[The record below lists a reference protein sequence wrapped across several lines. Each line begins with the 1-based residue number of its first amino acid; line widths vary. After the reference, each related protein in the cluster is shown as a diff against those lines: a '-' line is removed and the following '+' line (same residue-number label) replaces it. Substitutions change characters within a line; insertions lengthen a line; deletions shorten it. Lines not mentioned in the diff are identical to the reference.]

1 MKGRDGA
8 GGENELTE
16 EGTIAAFNG
25 AASLYPLVFT
35 TRKTNLCNFMK

>member
-1 MKGRDGA
+1 MKGRGGA

-25 AASLYPLVFT
+25 AASFKCLSVGIHYKKKKIV
-35 TRKTNLCNFMK
+35 

>member
-16 EGTIAAFNG
+16 EGMITTFNG
-25 AASLYPLVFT
+25 AASFKCLFFSCSE
-35 TRKTNLCNFMK
+35 N